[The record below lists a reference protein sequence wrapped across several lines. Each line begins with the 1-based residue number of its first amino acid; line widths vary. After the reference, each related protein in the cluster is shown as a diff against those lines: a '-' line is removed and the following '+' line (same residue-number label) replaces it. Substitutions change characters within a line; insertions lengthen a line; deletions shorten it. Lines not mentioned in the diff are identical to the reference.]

1 MCDIDD
7 FLLLISFQLFEIFRE
22 KKSILRLNSEE
33 LGGYEQSLKSNRIYN
48 QRTFFFFEKL
58 FSFKPNLMP
67 HEKVAQTKSSNVN
80 QVLSVQKL

>member
-33 LGGYEQSLKSNRIYN
+33 LGGYEQNLKSNSIYN

-58 FSFKPNLMP
+58 FSFEMSIKYCPFRSCRFSL
-67 HEKVAQTKSSNVN
+67 KIFFS
-80 QVLSVQKL
+80 L